1 MAALKDNLKYFVG
14 GIPSDAKQRDLYEFF
29 KRFGVVKR
37 VTSFNSDESKKLF
50 GFCFV
55 KFKSLYKP
63 DVFDGAHR
71 FHYQGRQ
78 IEINP
83 IVRRSGLKQS
93 IEEKHAKRIFIQN
106 IPKEMTE
113 NQLYEIFRQFG
124 EIINC
129 FIITRE
135 EDMAAGEHKMCQ
147 SKPVG
152 ASHTNYGYVIFQDK
166 ESALKVVEKKHL
178 TLMCGTRLF
187 VKKYNS
193 SITRNHQAFTNCG
206 EAHSEEQH
214 PYRSDAKVRDGGS
227 DSTIL
232 PSDYCMG
239 DDNTSLPTAGCSPQ
253 IKPDRRAVRAV
264 PLLSTLKVAA
274 QGVESVKKVSQVE
287 MVEHDTR
294 PTRSAYHVMRPTS
307 GVVPKIS
314 NVRFNLSRF

>member
-37 VTSFNSDESKKLF
+37 VTSFNSNESKKLF

-63 DVFDGAHR
+63 DIFDGAHR

-83 IVRRSGLKQS
+83 IVRRSDLKQS
-93 IEEKHAKRIFIQN
+93 IEEKHSKRIFIQN
-106 IPKEMTE
+106 IPKQMTE
-113 NQLYEIFRQFG
+113 NKLYEVFRQFG

-135 EDMAAGEHKMCQ
+135 EEMASGEHQMSQVK
-147 SKPVG
+147 SAG
-152 ASHTNYGYVIFQDK
+152 ASYTNYGYVIFQDQ

-178 TLMCGTRLF
+178 TLACGTRLF

-193 SITRNHQAFTNCG
+193 SITRNHQALTNSG
-206 EAHSEEQH
+206 EVYSEDQR
-214 PYRSDAKVRDGGS
+214 PYGKEAKTRNGGS

-232 PSDYCMG
+232 PSECWMG
-239 DDNTSLPTAGCSPQ
+239 DESTSVPTAGCSPQ
-253 IKPDRRAVRAV
+253 SKPDRRAVRTV
-264 PLLSTLKVAA
+264 PLLSTL
-274 QGVESVKKVSQVE
+274 QVPVQQVFMVPKAPSAE
-287 MVEHDTR
+287 MVDHDTR
-294 PTRSAYHVMRPTS
+294 PTRSAYHVMRPTT
-307 GVVPKIS
+307 GVVPAIA
-314 NVRFNLSRF
+314 NVRFNLSSF